1 MSGSLTGQQK
11 YWDEHIMETQK
22 HDTKTQTNRILKRKK
37 KYYKNATNS
46 DI

>member
-1 MSGSLTGQQK
+1 MK
-11 YWDEHIMETQK
+11 TQK

-37 KYYKNATNS
+37 NYYKNATKS